1 MEMLDTEI
9 EIGMDT
15 RQASVY
21 SDRISKIYLINDEFS
36 IAEIDH
42 FPAQTFLH
50 FKGKLVCQR
59 LG

>member
-21 SDRISKIYLINDEFS
+21 SGRISKIYLINDEFS

-42 FPAQTFLH
+42 FPAQAFLH
-50 FKGKLVCQR
+50 FKGELVCQR